1 MARYTEAV
9 CSLCRRS
16 GDKLMLKGDRC
27 LTKCTFDKRPKAPGP
42 QLTRRRRLSDRGV
55 QIRQKQ
61 KVKYTY
67 GLLERQFRRFFEEAE
82 RQPGITG
89 DNLLVLLERR
99 LDNVI
104 YRLGFANSR
113 AQARQLVNHGHFLV
127 NGKKVNIPSYLI
139 KEGDVIG
146 WHEASRKSEY
156 FKGASEAISSK
167 VIPGWLTL
175 DKAQMT
181 GRIYAMP
188 TPSDVESTFDMAS
201 VVEYYSR

>member
-9 CSLCRRS
+9 CRLCRRS

>member
-1 MARYTEAV
+1 
-9 CSLCRRS
+9 
-16 GDKLMLKGDRC
+16 MLKGDRC

-127 NGKKVNIPSYLI
+127 NGRKVNIPSYLI
-139 KEGDVIG
+139 KEGDVID

-156 FKGASEAISSK
+156 FKAASEAISSK